1 MAEHNTKALL
11 TAQDKEKAALKMETV
26 ANKMTDHLNKTVQ
39 KNMEKVQ
46 PKDVAIALCQLAQ
59 TRGSLK
65 NMDPQ
70 HFVFVHVE
78 GVPIEKRPKLKV
90 STLQH
95 VLKTLGI
102 PRKAFQ
108 FAKQNATLIASV
120 ADHFNL
126 PRLSLTKVRKFSR
139 HTMMPDRQD
148 HWFSDFQR
156 DNPDC
161 PDAVRALLVASD
173 QEKRTRESQAQAA
186 KARLK
191 KRTKPKKKKGK

>member
-1 MAEHNTKALL
+1 MGARRCLGGGFWGHLAPITRPMRKDKRLSTDDVLARMAEHNTKALL

-39 KNMEKVQ
+39 KNME
-46 PKDVAIALCQLAQ
+46 
-59 TRGSLK
+59 T
-65 NMDPQ
+65 Q

-126 PRLSLTKVRKFSR
+126 PRLSLTKVRK
-139 HTMMPDRQD
+139 
-148 HWFSDFQR
+148 
-156 DNPDC
+156 
-161 PDAVRALLVASD
+161 
-173 QEKRTRESQAQAA
+173 
-186 KARLK
+186 
-191 KRTKPKKKKGK
+191 